1 MNIANI
7 NTLYKSVFEFVDQRL
22 PMVSVFGFINIK
34 ELNRKPTP
42 VNILKVAGKIPEQAK
57 WPHSDVNTLRD
68 S

>member
-1 MNIANI
+1 
-7 NTLYKSVFEFVDQRL
+7 
-22 PMVSVFGFINIK
+22 MVSVFGFINIK

-57 WPHSDVNTLRD
+57 WPHCDVNTLRD